1 MVLGDIGNSG
11 LPVCCER
18 KRIPLGNGLLAE
30 RSEHL
35 TKDGIGGEGGGK
47 GKNHLHGVHRIG
59 IEGAGETGDA
69 SGGSLQVNGSLGGEG
84 SGEGG
89 TSIESVGRRRR

>member
-35 TKDGIGGEGGGK
+35 TKNGIGGEGGGK

-69 SGGSLQVNGSLGGEG
+69 GGGSLKVNGGLGGEG
-84 SGEGG
+84 GGEGG
-89 TSIESVGRRRR
+89 TSVESAGRRRR